1 VSDLG
6 IDINTP
12 VVNGEVTLD
21 PLFGLVSG
29 RTALA
34 QALARRNTTEHGL
47 LAWIGDDPEYGHD
60 VRQYLGEDVGPRAE
74 FVVASRVQ
82 AECLKDERVR
92 AAQVTAS
99 LVAGRLTIAATI
111 TDADGVFRLTLSVTA
126 VSVEVLRVF

>member
-60 VRQYLGEDVGPRAE
+60 VRQYLGEDVGPRAT
-74 FVVASRVQ
+74 FVVASRFQ

-99 LVAGRLTIAATI
+99 LVAGRLTIAAR
-111 TDADGVFRLTLSVTA
+111 G
-126 VSVEVLRVF
+126 